1 MYNGSDDQ
9 RMLPGIT
16 GTARRTH
23 AAGGAKERQACVPG
37 KDSMDMGKSE
47 FYLEVDRA
55 QSFTV

>member
-37 KDSMDMGKSE
+37 TYSMDMGKSE

-55 QSFTV
+55 